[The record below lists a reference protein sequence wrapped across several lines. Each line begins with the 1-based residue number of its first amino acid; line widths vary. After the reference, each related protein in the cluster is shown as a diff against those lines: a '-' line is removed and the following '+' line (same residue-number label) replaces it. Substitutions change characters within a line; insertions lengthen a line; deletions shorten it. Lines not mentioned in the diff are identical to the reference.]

1 MTGQMPGIVP
11 VHEPFAEMIQKF
23 GTSGGFIGASESDS
37 PWVPY
42 GDSAAIRHLAFDV
55 RNNSYANIL
64 WVKAGG
70 HLGTHRHRGFVSAIT
85 LEGSWRYLE
94 YDWVATPG
102 SFVYETPGT
111 APTLV
116 SDDPK
121 GMKTMFWL
129 SGAIEFFDD
138 KGNLAET
145 LDVFWF
151 INHYVSHCK
160 QHGLKINQSMF
171 LQRGRR
177 EQAGPRATGA
187 SG

>member
-1 MTGQMPGIVP
+1 MPGQKPGIIP
-11 VHEPFAEMIQKF
+11 VHEPFAKIIEKF
-23 GTSGGFIGASESDS
+23 GTSGGFIGPSDDES

-42 GDSAAIRHLAFDV
+42 GDSASIRHLAFDV

-64 WVKAGG
+64 WVKSGG

-111 APTLV
+111 AHTLV
-116 SDDPK
+116 SDHPQ
-121 GMKTMFWL
+121 GMKAMFWL
-129 SGAIEFFDD
+129 SGALEFFDD
-138 KGNLAET
+138 KGNLTET

-151 INHYVSHCK
+151 IDHYVSHCRK
-160 QHGLKINQSMF
+160 HNLKINESMF
-171 LQRGRR
+171 L
-177 EQAGPRATGA
+177 
-187 SG
+187 

>member
-1 MTGQMPGIVP
+1 MSGQMPGIIP
-11 VHEPFAEMIQKF
+11 VHEPFAKMIKKY
-23 GTSGGFIGASESDS
+23 GSTGGFIGPSEDDS
-37 PWVPY
+37 PWVPD

-64 WVKAGG
+64 WVKSGG

-94 YDWVATPG
+94 YDWVAKPG

-111 APTLV
+111 AHTLV

-121 GMKTMFWL
+121 GMKAMFWL
-129 SGAIEFFDD
+129 SGALEFFDD
-138 KGNLAET
+138 KGNHTET

-151 INHYVSHCK
+151 IDHYVSHCK
-160 QHGLKINQSMF
+160 KHGLKINQDMF
-171 LQRGRR
+171 L
-177 EQAGPRATGA
+177 
-187 SG
+187 